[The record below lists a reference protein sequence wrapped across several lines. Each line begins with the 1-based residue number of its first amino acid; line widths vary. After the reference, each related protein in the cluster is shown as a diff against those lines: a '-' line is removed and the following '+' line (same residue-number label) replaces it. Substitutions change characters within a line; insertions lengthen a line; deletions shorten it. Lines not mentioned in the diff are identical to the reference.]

1 MQPNLLVG
9 GTLLDSTSNVSFR
22 PHIEGPYMGLQTGFN
37 LTVNVYYSES
47 DLGESF
53 KISNRE
59 WDKFTG

>member
-22 PHIEGPYMGLQTGFN
+22 PHIEGGLQTGFN